1 MSRRAIF
8 NKNNVLVTGG
18 AGFIGSHLCDELIK
32 DNKVICLD
40 NLSTGDER
48 NIDHLLSDPDFE
60 FVRHDITEPI
70 DLEKDPGLQKFK
82 IQFQGVQQV
91 YHLACPMSPKNFEKN
106 RIDNLLANSY
116 GVKNALSIA
125 RKYSAKFLHFS
136 SAAVYGPRREEN
148 EKIRED
154 DIGEVDFLSRR
165 SSYDE
170 GKRFAETMV
179 ANYSDH
185 YNLDAKIARL
195 FRIYGP
201 RMKLNDEQMLPDFI
215 NNALE
220 GKDLYIY
227 GNKDFSSSFCY
238 VSDVVDFCI
247 KIMETEKQGPYNI
260 GSDVDVNVS
269 DVAKKIIKKL
279 DSDSKVKYTDERIFM
294 SQLPLPDI
302 SKAVN
307 ELGWMPIMTLDKGL
321 ERTIDD
327 LKANKGVKRFEEIEY

>member
-8 NKNNVLVTGG
+8 NKNNVLVIGG
-18 AGFIGSHLCDELIK
+18 AGFIGSHLCDELVK
-32 DNKVICLD
+32 ENKVICLD

-48 NIDHLLSDPDFE
+48 NIDHLLSDPNFE

-70 DLEKDPGLQKFK
+70 DLEKDPSLQKFK
-82 IQFQGVQQV
+82 IQFQGVQHI
-91 YHLACPMSPKNFEKN
+91 YHLACPMSPKDFKKN
-106 RIDNLLANSY
+106 RLNNLLAHSY
-116 GVKNALSIA
+116 GVRNALSIA
-125 RKYSAKFLHFS
+125 GKYSAKFLHFS
-136 SAAVYGPRREEN
+136 SAVVYGPRREEN

-154 DIGEVDFLSRR
+154 DIGKVDFLSPR
-165 SSYDE
+165 SAYDE

-179 ANYSDH
+179 ANYSDY

-195 FRIYGP
+195 FRVYGP
-201 RMKLNDEQMLPDFI
+201 RMKLEDEQMLPDFI

-227 GNKDFSSSFCY
+227 GDENFSSSFCY
-238 VSDVVDFCI
+238 ISDIVDFCT
-247 KIMETEKQGPYNI
+247 KIMETDRQGPYNV
-260 GSDVDVNVS
+260 GSDVDVNVTE
-269 DVAKKIIKKL
+269 VAKKIIKKL
-279 DSDSKVKYTDERIFM
+279 DSDSKIKYSEGKLFM

-321 ERTIDD
+321 EKTIEE
-327 LKANKGVKRFEEIEY
+327 LKASKGVKRFEEMEY

>member
-32 DNKVICLD
+32 NNKVICLD

-60 FVRHDITEPI
+60 FVRHDITQPI
-70 DLEKDPGLQKFK
+70 DLENDPSLQKFK
-82 IQFQGVQQV
+82 IQFQGVQYV
-91 YHLACPMSPKNFEKN
+91 YHLACPMSPKNFKKH

-116 GVKNALSIA
+116 GVKNALAIA
-125 RKYSAKFLHFS
+125 GKYDAKFLHFS
-136 SAAVYGPRREEN
+136 SAVVYGPRREGN

-154 DIGEVDFLSRR
+154 DIGKVDLLSQR

-179 ANYSDH
+179 ANYGEH
-185 YNLDAKIARL
+185 YNLDTKIARL
-195 FRIYGP
+195 FRVYGP

-220 GKDLYIY
+220 DKELFVY
-227 GNKDFSSSFCY
+227 GDSDFSSSFCY
-238 VSDVVDFCI
+238 ISDVVDFCT
-247 KIMETEKQGPYNI
+247 KIMETEKQGPYNV
-260 GSDVDVNVS
+260 GSDVDINVS
-269 DVAKKIIKKL
+269 DLAKKIIKKTG
-279 DSDSKVKYTDERIFM
+279 SNSEVKYEQEKLFM
-294 SQLPLPDI
+294 SRLPLPDI

-321 ERTIDD
+321 DRTIDY
-327 LKANKGVKRFEEIEY
+327 LKANRGVKKFEEMEY